1 MKYYIVFLFAFTFCF
16 GQNKDLETSSWNES
30 VPIVWKNFKGKIDSN
45 SDAAAQTAS
54 GISFG
59 FSIGKTGG
67 RITDFN
73 TTVECLFYP
82 SESWYK
88 PDVVTP
94 HILKHEQLH
103 FDITELHARKFRQ
116 QITRVKP
123 SSKLRTELNGLY
135 KTISKASS
143 QMQHKYD
150 RETNH
155 SIDKDQQAAWNLYI
169 ARELKKLEAY
179 KTQ

>member
-1 MKYYIVFLFAFTFCF
+1 MKYVIVFLFALSFCY
-16 GQNKDLETSSWNES
+16 GQKDSKETMSWNANT
-30 VPIVWKNFKGKIDSN
+30 PIVWKDFKGKPNSN

-67 RITDFN
+67 RITDFT

-88 PDVVTP
+88 PNVASP
-94 HILKHEQLH
+94 HILKHEQVH

-116 QITRVKP
+116 HITSVKP
-123 SSKLRTELNGLY
+123 STRLKEQLNALY
-135 KTISKASS
+135 KSISKDSYL
-143 QMQHKYD
+143 MQKKYD
-150 RETNH
+150 EETNH
-155 SIDKDQQAAWNLYI
+155 SINKQQQAAWNIFI
-169 ARELKKLEAY
+169 AKELKKLEAY